1 MFQTHRSAIFPIQ
14 NDSNIILWNWV
25 ELAVDAPFFMLEIE
39 SKAEEGDFVTRRM
52 TSNINVLRGY
62 AAPSDLDILK
72 RVFLL
77 SPGYVNGSDTFQL
90 DAVDS
95 ICLLPKNSINML
107 FRLTDG
113 RTLHF
118 SLGEDRLDDSDY
130 TDVIFKRTPH
140 EDDR

>member
-1 MFQTHRSAIFPIQ
+1 MFQTHRSAIFPLQ
-14 NDSNIILWNWV
+14 NDSNTILWNWV

-62 AAPSDLDILK
+62 ATPSDSDVLT

-77 SPGYVNGSDTFQL
+77 SPGFVNGSDAFQL
-90 DAVDS
+90 DAVES
-95 ICLLPKNSINML
+95 VCLSPNNSINML
-107 FRLTDG
+107 FRLTNG

-118 SLGEDRLDDSDY
+118 SLGEDRLDDSHY
-130 TDVIFKRTPH
+130 TDVIFKQPT
-140 EDDR
+140 

>member
-1 MFQTHRSAIFPIQ
+1 MFQTHRSAIFPLQ

-25 ELAVDAPFFMLEIE
+25 ELAVDVPFFMLEIE

-62 AAPSDLDILK
+62 ATPSDSDVLK

-77 SPGYVNGSDTFQL
+77 SPGFVNGSDTFQL
-90 DAVDS
+90 DAVES
-95 ICLLPKNSINML
+95 VCLSPKNSINML

-118 SLGEDRLDDSDY
+118 SLGEDRLDDSHY
-130 TDVIFKRTPH
+130 TEVIFKQPT
-140 EDDR
+140 

>member
-118 SLGEDRLDDSDY
+118 SLGEDRLDDSHY
-130 TDVIFKRTPH
+130 TEVIFKQPT
-140 EDDR
+140 

>member
-1 MFQTHRSAIFPIQ
+1 MFQTHHSAKFPIQ
-14 NDSNIILWNWV
+14 HDPNFSLWNWV

-52 TSNINVLRGY
+52 TSNINILRGY
-62 AAPSDLDILK
+62 AAPSDSDVLK

-77 SPGYVNGSDTFQL
+77 SPGFVNGSDAFQL

-95 ICLLPKNSINML
+95 VCLSQKNSMNML

-118 SLGEDRLDDSDY
+118 SLGGDTLDDSHY
-130 TDVIFKRTPH
+130 TDVIFKRKS
-140 EDDR
+140 